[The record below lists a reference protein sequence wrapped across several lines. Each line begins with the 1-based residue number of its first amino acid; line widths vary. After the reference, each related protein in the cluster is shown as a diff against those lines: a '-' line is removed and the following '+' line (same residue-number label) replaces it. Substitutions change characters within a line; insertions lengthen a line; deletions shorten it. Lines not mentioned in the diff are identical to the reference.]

1 MDKINAMVEV
11 DTSVGETPVDVTCPW
26 EGANFVLKV
35 KQVGGFSNYDESKFA
50 KQTAIPKIDDE
61 AFQVALDADMFDL
74 ATIAS
79 PDQFKPLDKLTEEFK
94 AVLGTS
100 ASGGAAATAAKQ
112 ADALADELDNFESQ
126 MDQFNA
132 APAQT
137 EPKPAATDS
146 LDDLLDDIQLGY
158 FSKRQLLSSQSLLK
172 IFSKNSL
179 LLSFSGNRPERTIQ

>member
-1 MDKINAMVEV
+1 MYLVQFYNYLLEQQLHLTVLDRFGQKVMDKINAMVEV

-79 PDQFKPLDKLTEEFK
+79 PDQFKPLDKLTEELANK
-94 AVLGTS
+94 A
-100 ASGGAAATAAKQ
+100 
-112 ADALADELDNFESQ
+112 
-126 MDQFNA
+126 
-132 APAQT
+132 
-137 EPKPAATDS
+137 
-146 LDDLLDDIQLGY
+146 
-158 FSKRQLLSSQSLLK
+158 
-172 IFSKNSL
+172 
-179 LLSFSGNRPERTIQ
+179 